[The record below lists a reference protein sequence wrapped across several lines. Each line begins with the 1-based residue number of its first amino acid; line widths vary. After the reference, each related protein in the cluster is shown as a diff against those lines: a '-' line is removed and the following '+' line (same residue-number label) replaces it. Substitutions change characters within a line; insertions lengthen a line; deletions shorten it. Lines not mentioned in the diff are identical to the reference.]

1 MKQIVLLATALLMA
15 GSAFADW
22 GYYQLPITRDG
33 KTKTMLAYNNWSGEY
48 PGPVIDVP
56 KDLTVVGYKSLR
68 TMKEK
73 KSCDIKKGLYHP
85 WGNSPSAFNLYSIVD
100 VLKYTALETVPVEEM
115 FTYDSEGNSTQIN
128 AINKGEVITNVIYLS
143 EGWCSA
149 DLVSADKKST
159 KVEFFCDYALDQQ
172 GMKNNNPSA
181 SLSNFEQWVHLKC
194 ENGGS
199 VFISDKDFLAQPGV
213 YEGIIGGYGDVYP
226 AK

>member
-1 MKQIVLLATALLMA
+1 MKQIILLATALLMA

-56 KDLTVVGYKSLR
+56 KNMTVVGYKSLR
-68 TMKEK
+68 KLTEK
-73 KSCDIKKGLYHP
+73 KSCNIKKGLYHP
-85 WGNSPSAFNLYSIVD
+85 WGKSPSAYNLYTISD
-100 VLKYTALETVPVEEM
+100 VLRYTATQKVEMEEM
-115 FTYDSEGNSTQIN
+115 FVYENGNSIEVGS
-128 AINKGEVITNVIYLS
+128 IDKGDVITNVIYLS

-149 DLVSADKKST
+149 GLNRVDQDSV
-159 KVEFFCDYALDQQ
+159 KVEFFCDYSLDKE
-172 GMKNNNPSA
+172 GMKNNNPGA
-181 SLSNFEQWVHLKC
+181 SLNNYEQWVHLKC

-199 VFISDKDFLAQPGV
+199 VFVQDKDFLSQPGV
-213 YEGIIGGYGDVYP
+213 REGQITGYGSIAP